1 MCIVHVLEWRRKET
15 KTCTTRTLTR
25 NSVIVGV
32 VARPD
37 DFNQVDEDETNVGEE
52 EEVSVYTP
60 RSCKMR
66 SVRLYLIWGE
76 MQT

>member
-1 MCIVHVLEWRRKET
+1 MET
-15 KTCTTRTLTR
+15 KGDEDLYNTNSYEERI
-25 NSVIVGV
+25 SVIVGV